1 MSRQAFFWFFLIA
14 GILLLS
20 GESNAECNGVTP
32 VEGENWV
39 IDELTHCWDQSF
51 EINDMEVND
60 GGLRLENVTLTSHGK
75 ITIKHPTIWE
85 KSTIIHNSSNNQDT
99 ILLESQLT
107 LKGTNL
113 TINAP
118 EGVYAGSDVEGIR
131 LDFGSK
137 LIVTDVDDNPLT
149 DHDVST
155 VSSMN
160 WNVSDPFNG
169 GLEIFSYGQDD
180 GIILKNS
187 IFHHIIQFK
196 NHGENVV
203 ISNNSFYN
211 CS

>member
-1 MSRQAFFWFFLIA
+1 MLRYLH
-14 GILLLS
+14 LLLIVALS
-20 GESNAECNGVTP
+20 LFFIPETVEGECNGINPTD
-32 VEGENWV
+32 GENWL
-39 IDELTHCWDQSF
+39 IDELTHCWDQ
-51 EINDMEVND
+51 EIEVHDIEVND
-60 GGLRLENVTLTSHGK
+60 GGLRLENVTLTAHGK
-75 ITIKHPTIWE
+75 ITIGHPSVWE
-85 KSTIIHNSSNNQDT
+85 GSTIIHNTSNNEDT

-107 LKGTNL
+107 VKGTNL

-131 LDFGSK
+131 LNLGSK

-160 WNVSDPFNG
+160 WNISDPFNG

-187 IFHHIIQFK
+187 VFHHIINLK
-196 NHGENVV
+196 ITV
-203 ISNNSFYN
+203 IT
-211 CS
+211 